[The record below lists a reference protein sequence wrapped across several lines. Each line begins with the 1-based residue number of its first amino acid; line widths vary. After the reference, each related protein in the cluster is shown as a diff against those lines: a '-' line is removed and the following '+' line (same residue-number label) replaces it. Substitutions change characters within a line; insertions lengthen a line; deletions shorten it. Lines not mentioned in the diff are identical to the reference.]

1 MPSGVKATHRG
12 QWRCFMKQLAD
23 KFALITGAAQGLG
36 RELALAY
43 AREDVRGLA
52 LVARGKESLQKVKSE
67 ITNIAPTATV
77 ETVQADLGSMTDIER
92 LAAITLEA
100 CGGRLD
106 ILVNNAS
113 TLGPV
118 PMP

>member
-1 MPSGVKATHRG
+1 LRKL
-12 QWRCFMKQLAD
+12 KL
-23 KFALITGAAQGLG
+23 
-36 RELALAY
+36 
-43 AREDVRGLA
+43 
-52 LVARGKESLQKVKSE
+52 E
-67 ITNIAPTATV
+67 ITNISPTATV
-77 ETVQADLGSMTDIER
+77 ETVQADLGSLTDIER

-118 PMP
+118 PMPYLLDYPVDDFQQVLNVNLVAPFHGANLWIPLKG